1 MERIFGIA
9 EARCRLSEIIK
20 LSQDGP
26 VIITFHG
33 RPVAVLIGIK
43 GLTLEQ
49 LVTAGS
55 TATPLELLALAKR
68 AREENASD
76 ESETSVESVPP
87 SAPQT

>member
-9 EARCRLSEIIK
+9 EAKRHLSEIIK

-26 VIITFHG
+26 VIITFHS

-49 LVTAGS
+49 LIAAGS
-55 TATPLELLALAKR
+55 TATPLELLALAKKT
-68 AREENASD
+68 REEDASD
-76 ESETSVESVPP
+76 ESETSVEGVPP
-87 SAPQT
+87 TTPQA